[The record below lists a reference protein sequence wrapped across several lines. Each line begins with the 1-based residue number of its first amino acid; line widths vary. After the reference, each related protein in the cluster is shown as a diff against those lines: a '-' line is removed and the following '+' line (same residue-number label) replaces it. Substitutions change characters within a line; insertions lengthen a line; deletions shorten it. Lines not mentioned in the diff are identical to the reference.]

1 MKKNILLLMAVL
13 LFSACQSAQDNN
25 SGNSSAANESAPA
38 SGDQTAKT
46 AEYHKISAEEAKK
59 MMDEQDVVIVDV
71 RTAAEY
77 AEGHIADAVLVPNET
92 IGDEAPAK
100 LPNKDAV
107 LLIYCRS
114 GNRSRTAANKLLKL
128 GYQNIYDF
136 GGINTWPYE
145 IVK

>member
-13 LFSACQSAQDNN
+13 LFSACHSAQNN
-25 SGNSSAANESAPA
+25 TSDSNSAAKDSASA
-38 SGDQTAKT
+38 EDTKTVKT
-46 AEYHKISAEEAKK
+46 AEYQKISAEEAKK
-59 MMDEQDVVIVDV
+59 MMDEQEVVIVDV
-71 RTAAEY
+71 RTELEY
-77 AEGHIADAVLVPNET
+77 SEGHIANAVLVPNET
-92 IGDEAPAK
+92 IGDEAPAE

>member
-1 MKKNILLLMAVL
+1 MAVL
-13 LFSACQSAQDNN
+13 LFSACQSAQDSN
-25 SGNSSAANESAPA
+25 SGNNSAANESAPA
-38 SGDQTAKT
+38 SSDQTAKT

-92 IGDEAPAK
+92 IGDEAPAE

>member
-1 MKKNILLLMAVL
+1 MKKNILLLRAVL
-13 LFSACQSAQDNN
+13 LFSACHSAQNTTSDSN
-25 SGNSSAANESAPA
+25 SAAKDSASA
-38 SGDQTAKT
+38 EDTKTVKT

-59 MMDEQDVVIVDV
+59 MMDEQEVVIVDV
-71 RTAAEY
+71 RTELEY
-77 AEGHIADAVLVPNET
+77 SEGHIANAVLVPNET
-92 IGDEAPAK
+92 IGDEAPAE